1 VTAPDTERAAQEL
14 RPRLSPEA
22 RVVVDGFERRLC
34 RRDLARLPQFLE
46 RALLPDSPLLVV
58 QPKTEADVIVLAD
71 FCRERG
77 WPLIPRGIA
86 SSAFGGAVPA
96 EAGVVAD
103 FSAMN
108 RILAVDP
115 GARSAAVQ
123 PGVRW
128 ADLCDALAPHGLAP
142 MTTPTSLFSTVGGW
156 VSTGGMGI
164 DGFKYGHLRE
174 AVLALRV
181 ILTTGQVLELERGD
195 ERLAEFFG
203 AEGQLGLITQI
214 TLALRQTPRASHP
227 CLCFFD
233 READAFAFL
242 AAAVE
247 RGHAPA
253 HLAFYDASRLAEENA
268 LFRDKTGL
276 REDIVE
282 EKSAV
287 FLNFDDPAAAQRFG
301 ADAGLPAR
309 RDAKTAA
316 ARYLWSERFYPMKA
330 QRRGPG
336 MLASEVVLP
345 HDRLPGFLAQA
356 RRLARRFGSEPACEA
371 TLHKAGAGG
380 TSDTASAGIEAV
392 VIVTFL
398 CDPAG
403 ADYLLRLLLV
413 QLITAAGIARGGR
426 PYGVG
431 LWNSPFTGALP
442 SAELARRQALKS
454 QLDPAGLLNPHKS
467 LRSGRGQTG
476 LRALLLHPLV
486 NGIGLRLAGWFS
498 LLLGPAA
505 RLLAKPTGRAWP
517 VPDAAKSGGAALL
530 QETAARCTSC
540 GSCIAV
546 CPAWI
551 VTREELVTARAKLEA
566 GQALCSG
573 GNISAAA
580 AQSTFQCVHCGLC
593 EEVCQTALPLRAC
606 YDVLESLVASR
617 HGRPEQLIAGFA
629 AKVDKTSR
637 GVSESYGLLRPQ
649 WRPPIGVPL

>member
-1 VTAPDTERAAQEL
+1 MTAPRAASPADEL
-14 RPRLSPEA
+14 RTRLSPQA
-22 RVVVDGFERRLC
+22 RVIVDDFERRLC
-34 RRDLARLPQFLE
+34 RRDLARLPEFLE
-46 RALLPDSPLLVV
+46 RMLLPASPLLVV
-58 QPKTEADVIVLAD
+58 QPKTEADVLVLAD

-77 WPLIPRGIA
+77 LPLIPRGIA

-115 GARSAAVQ
+115 ESRLATVQ
-123 PGVRW
+123 PGTRW
-128 ADLCDALAPHGLAP
+128 ADLCDALEPQELAP
-142 MTTPTSLFSTVGGW
+142 RTTPTSLFSTVGGW
-156 VSTGGMGI
+156 VCTGGLGI
-164 DGFKYGHLRE
+164 DGFKYGRLSE

-181 ILTTGQVLELERGD
+181 VLASGQVWDLERGD
-195 ERLAEFFG
+195 ERLADFFG

-214 TLALRQTPRASHP
+214 TLSLRPICRSSRP
-227 CLCFFD
+227 CLCAFD
-233 READAFAFL
+233 REEDAFAFL
-242 AAAVE
+242 AAVVE
-247 RGHAPA
+247 RGHAPS
-253 HLAFYDASRLAEENA
+253 HLAFYDAARLDEENA

-287 FLNFDDPAAAQRFG
+287 FLHFDDSVAAQRFS
-301 ADAGLPAR
+301 ADAGLPAYR
-309 RDAKTAA
+309 AAKAEA

-345 HDRLPGFLAQA
+345 SRRLHEFLTEA
-356 RRLARRFGSEPACEA
+356 RRLARRFGDELACEA
-371 TLHKAGAGG
+371 TLHKAGAA
-380 TSDTASAGIEAV
+380 TEAV
-392 VIVTFL
+392 VILSFL

-403 ADYLLRLLLV
+403 PDYLLRLLLV
-413 QLITAAGIARGGR
+413 QLLTAAGIARGAR

-431 LWNSPFTGALP
+431 LWNSPFTAALP
-442 SAELARRQALKS
+442 SADLARRQALKS
-454 QLDPAGLLNPHKS
+454 QVDPAGLLNPHKS
-467 LRSGRGQTG
+467 LRSSRGRTG
-476 LRALLLHPLV
+476 LRALILNPLL
-486 NGIGLRLAGWFS
+486 NAAGLRLAGWLS
-498 LLLGPAA
+498 PALGLVA
-505 RLLAKPTGRAWP
+505 RLLAKPTGRTWP
-517 VPDAAKSGGAALL
+517 VPDAARSGGAALL

-573 GNISAAA
+573 RKTSAAA
-580 AQSTFQCVHCGLC
+580 AQSTFQCFHCGLC

-606 YDVLESLVASR
+606 YDVLESMVAAR
-617 HGRPEQLIAGFA
+617 HGRPDQLIAAFA
-629 AKVDKTSR
+629 AKIDKSSPEVA
-637 GVSESYGLLRPQ
+637 GSYGLLRPQ
-649 WRPPIGVPL
+649 WQAPTGAAS